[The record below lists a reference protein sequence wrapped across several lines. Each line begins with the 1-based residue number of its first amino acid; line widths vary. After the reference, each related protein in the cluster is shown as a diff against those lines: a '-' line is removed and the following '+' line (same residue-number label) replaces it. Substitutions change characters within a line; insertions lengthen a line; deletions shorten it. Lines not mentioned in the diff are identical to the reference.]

1 MNCKDIRENMFE
13 LMSAP
18 SDLADPAAM
27 AHVKEC
33 SGCAGELAS
42 MRATMN
48 LLDEWE
54 APEPSVYFL
63 SRFQANLR
71 EEREKQPRSWFAWLR
86 RPVLALTMVT
96 IVAAGGSS
104 TAARYSILLLR
115 PLRVRRWPICRL
127 WKEITTFTPAS
138 IYWTRLSTSRS
149 RTLQINLGG
158 QPLCLGS
165 ELPGS

>member
-96 IVAAGGSS
+96 IVAAKTGLRSH
-104 TAARYSILLLR
+104 ANQLLG
-115 PLRVRRWPICRL
+115 C
-127 WKEITTFTPAS
+127 F
-138 IYWTRLSTSRS
+138 SRS
-149 RTLQINLGG
+149 SRRFA
-158 QPLCLGS
+158 
-165 ELPGS
+165 